1 MAIKRGVSFYSWQ
14 QEQFFGRMNWKDM
27 VRELT
32 QVLKADGVEIINQQ
46 TIPHYPF
53 PTDEFVYDWHNE
65 LARWGA
71 KAITMDIYLDTM
83 RFRDHVMNYAE
94 AAELLKLDLQLA
106 KKLGFKN
113 VRCLSAV
120 PLEVI
125 ALALPTAE
133 KLDVRIGKEIHSP
146 NPADGKL
153 VNDIV
158 DFVEKTGTKHVG
170 LVPDMGIFMDKPPR
184 SAMLFN
190 VRRGAHEEAMKIADE
205 CAPFKNAQEIYE
217 ERLKKEIPDWNQ
229 EDIEM
234 GFQLHMLSHTD
245 AKLMEGLAPYIVSI
259 HGKFYEMTEIPGMPG
274 QYEDLAFPYAEA
286 FEYLTKGGYDGYI
299 NSEYEGQRN
308 QQDRGMEF
316 LANEVEEVRRHH
328 EMMARL
334 IAQCEK

>member
-1 MAIKRGVSFYSWQ
+1 MHIHHDHV
-14 QEQFFGRMNWKDM
+14 FGCGHDHSH
-27 VRELT
+27 EHAHT
-32 QVLKADGVEIINQQ
+32 HEHTHDGVAHTHEHHHEHSHDHEH
-46 TIPHYPF
+46 PHSHDHLHDHGHEHHHDHGHSHECGGNCGGCQSQCQHTPM
-53 PTDEFVYDWHNE
+53 EE
-65 LARWGA
+65 L
-71 KAITMDIYLDTM
+71 I
-83 RFRDHVMNYAE
+83 
-94 AAELLKLDLQLA
+94 
-106 KKLGFKN
+106 
-113 VRCLSAV
+113 
-120 PLEVI
+120 
-125 ALALPTAE
+125 
-133 KLDVRIGKEIHSP
+133 
-146 NPADGKL
+146 
-153 VNDIV
+153 
-158 DFVEKTGTKHVG
+158 
-170 LVPDMGIFMDKPPR
+170 
-184 SAMLFN
+184 
-190 VRRGAHEEAMKIADE
+190 MKIADE

-217 ERLKKEIPDWNQ
+217 ERVKKEIADWNQ

-334 IAQCEK
+334 SGEGENIVKNLY